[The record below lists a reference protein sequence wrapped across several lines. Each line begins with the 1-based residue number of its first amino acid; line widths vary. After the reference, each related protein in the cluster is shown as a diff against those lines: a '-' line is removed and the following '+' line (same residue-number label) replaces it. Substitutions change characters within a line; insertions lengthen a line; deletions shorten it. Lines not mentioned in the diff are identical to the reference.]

1 MFLERPVARLSAAL
15 EATKP
20 SSSAAAAT
28 RDLVAAE
35 TDPRP
40 ERARDAV
47 DFDTFARFATSAS
60 VLMRLGYWSMVA
72 EDWEFELSHPSTHV
86 IANNDV
92 CPRSPGSIT
101 DV

>member
-1 MFLERPVARLSAAL
+1 
-15 EATKP
+15 
-20 SSSAAAAT
+20 
-28 RDLVAAE
+28 
-35 TDPRP
+35 
-40 ERARDAV
+40 V

-92 CPRSPGSIT
+92 SPRSPGSIT